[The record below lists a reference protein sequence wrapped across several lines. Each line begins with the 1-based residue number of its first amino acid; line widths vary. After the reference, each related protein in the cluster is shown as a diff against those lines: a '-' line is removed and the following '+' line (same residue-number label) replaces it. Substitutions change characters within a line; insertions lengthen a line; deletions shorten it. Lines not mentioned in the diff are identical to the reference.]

1 MGRCIG
7 IALLTAV
14 LAGCQQQ
21 RSGEKPVYR
30 IGGVIRVDGVPQ
42 EGVQVILHDQAG
54 IDTDQPT
61 FPNGYT
67 DAAGRPV
74 ISTYANGDG
83 APVGEYRVTF
93 FWGQVN
99 PLSMSYGGPDR
110 LGGRYQ
116 DAAQSQVLLRVTGQG
131 GNDLGVVD
139 LTTR

>member
-1 MGRCIG
+1 MCRCIW
-7 IALLTAV
+7 IAV
-14 LAGCQQQ
+14 LAAVVAGCQQQ

-54 IDTDQPT
+54 LDVDNPT

-67 DAAGRPV
+67 DAEGRPM
-74 ISTYANGDG
+74 ISTYASGDG
-83 APVGEYRVTF
+83 APAGEYRVTF

-99 PLSMSYGGPDR
+99 PLSMTYGGPDR

-116 DAAQSQVLLRVTGQG
+116 DAEQSQVRLRVSGQDA
-131 GNDLGVVD
+131 NDLGVVD
-139 LTTR
+139 LTTP